1 MITHHPSDELLMEY
15 AAGTTAEPVALVL
28 AAHLS
33 LCGTCRREL
42 ARLEEL
48 GAAFLDLAPP
58 APLDDG
64 ALAAVLDAIEAG
76 AGASEDESRRASADG
91 ATLDDETRRLLP
103 RPVWPY
109 LNGSLA
115 DLPWRGLGR
124 SVRTL
129 PIVATR
135 RGPHK
140 KARASL
146 LRLAPGAMVP
156 AHTHRGSEYTLV
168 LDGHIEDGAEKFV
181 RGDLA
186 VLDET
191 THHTPKAGADRECLC
206 LTVLDAPLRFGN
218 PFVELLYRALP
229 GARL

>member
-42 ARLEEL
+42 ARLEEI

-115 DLPWRGLGR
+115 DLRG
-124 SVRTL
+124 
-129 PIVATR
+129 ATGPVGAHSPHCR
-135 RGPHK
+135 HAPGPHK

-181 RGDLA
+181 RVISPCWTRPRITRRRPA
-186 VLDET
+186 RT
-191 THHTPKAGADRECLC
+191 ASA
-206 LTVLDAPLRFGN
+206 
-218 PFVELLYRALP
+218 FV
-229 GARL
+229 